1 MPLQKHTPPLP
12 RILLETLAAA
22 LCLFTIPL
30 AVDWLSK
37 VIHGQGGV
45 GRTVGVLCVAVLGV
59 LLLLDVYRMMRQ
71 RSTPPSRQTDE
82 NTGSNAM

>member
-30 AVDWLSK
+30 AFDWLSK
-37 VIHGQGGV
+37 VIHGQGGA
-45 GRTVGVLCVAVLGV
+45 GRTTALLCLSALGI

-71 RSTPPSRQTDE
+71 RSTAPSGYPDE
-82 NTGSNAM
+82 NTGSDTM